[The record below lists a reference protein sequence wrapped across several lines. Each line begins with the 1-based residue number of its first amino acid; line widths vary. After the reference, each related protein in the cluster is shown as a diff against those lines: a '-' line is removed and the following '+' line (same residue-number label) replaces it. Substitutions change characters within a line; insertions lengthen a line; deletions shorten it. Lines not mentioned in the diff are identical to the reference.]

1 VEVNAYNRLNSIEPA
16 VMPDEVILQAVLYYI
31 ICYVC
36 AVSLFK
42 DSLNVWC
49 LCWPYFSSVV

>member
-42 DSLNVWC
+42 DSLNV
-49 LCWPYFSSVV
+49 